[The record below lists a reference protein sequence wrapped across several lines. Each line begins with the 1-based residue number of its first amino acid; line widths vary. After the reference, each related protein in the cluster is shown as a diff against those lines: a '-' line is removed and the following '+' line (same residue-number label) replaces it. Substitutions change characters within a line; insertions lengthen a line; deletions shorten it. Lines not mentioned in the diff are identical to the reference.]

1 MAQDRCCVHSI
12 MYTVHT
18 ARKIESSQQ
27 RDTGCHIYRHLFN
40 LLKKMMIVL
49 LLFHALTP
57 LDRSKEPG
65 GLSVQSRTRG
75 KQERL

>member
-1 MAQDRCCVHSI
+1 
-12 MYTVHT
+12 
-18 ARKIESSQQ
+18 
-27 RDTGCHIYRHLFN
+27 
-40 LLKKMMIVL
+40 MMIVL

-75 KQERL
+75 KQERLRRVNVKAKKKGEEEQTEMFFGSSSALNISHFGSLISMQIKLLL